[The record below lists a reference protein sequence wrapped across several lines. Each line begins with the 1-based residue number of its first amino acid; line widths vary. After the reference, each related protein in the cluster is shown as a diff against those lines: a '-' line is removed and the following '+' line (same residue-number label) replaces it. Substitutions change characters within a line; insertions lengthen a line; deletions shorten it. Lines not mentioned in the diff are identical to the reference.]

1 MEQLARW
8 LGGTVDVRVLPVAR
22 DTPDHTFAAFW
33 AHPERALEPEARA
46 ATSGWA
52 RLDPQVAAAAIA
64 RLRADLASG
73 AWDAR
78 HGRLRGLDAY
88 DAGLRLVV
96 AAP

>member
-1 MEQLARW
+1 MRA
-8 LGGTVDVRVLPVAR
+8 LPVAR

-33 AHPERALEPEARA
+33 AHPERVLEPEARA

-52 RLDPQVAAAAIA
+52 RLDPGVAAAAVE

-78 HGRLRGLDAY
+78 HGDLRRLDAY
-88 DAGLRLVV
+88 DAGLRLVT
-96 AAP
+96 ALP